1 MSIESEQDLQG
12 MQRVSELVKEALA
25 TLQAAVEPGVS
36 TLELDRLCGEIFA
49 KHGAVSAPRLTYG
62 APINVFVSV
71 NDAVVHGLP
80 SGYRL
85 QAGDVVTL
93 DVTPNLNGYIADAV
107 RSVVVPPASPKTLAL
122 VACAEA
128 AFWAALRVTKAG
140 RPINAIG
147 RVVETKAK
155 RAGFSVIRDL
165 SGHGVGRA
173 IHEEPTI
180 LNFYHPEFGQKLSEN
195 LVIAVEPMLAL
206 GKPQLKERGD
216 GWTLCT
222 RDGSVAAHYENTVIV
237 QRGRP
242 VVLTA

>member
-62 APINVFVSV
+62 APVNVFVSV

-93 DVTPNLNGYIADAV
+93 DVTPNLNGYIADAA
-107 RSVVVPPASPKTLAL
+107 RSVVVPPGSPETLAL

-140 RPINAIG
+140 RSINAIG

-195 LVIAVEPMLAL
+195 LVIAVEPMFAL
-206 GKPQLKERGD
+206 GRPQLKERGD

>member
-62 APINVFVSV
+62 APVNVFVSV

-93 DVTPNLNGYIADAV
+93 DVTPNLNGYIADAA
-107 RSVVVPPASPKTLAL
+107 RSVVVPPGSPETLAL

-140 RPINAIG
+140 RSINAIG

-195 LVIAVEPMLAL
+195 LVIAVEPMFAL